1 VTFPE
6 AYSNAGLAGKTAE
19 FKITV
24 SEVKRKSLP
33 EVNDEFATQS
43 GFDNVAAMREKI
55 ESDLREG
62 ASSQGNAI
70 AEGRAIAKIIEA
82 STFELPK
89 SLVEASA
96 QDYAEQERRRLMQL
110 RVPASQIAEQEEEIL
125 KNAREAALRDIKA
138 FAVINEIGEA
148 EGIAVSDEDYEV
160 EAEQL
165 LQRTG
170 MQLDVESV
178 TRYIQQEDR
187 QGEYEGRIFRRKA
200 LKVIMDNAT
209 ITDKVVTREQL
220 ETETV

>member
-1 VTFPE
+1 MELITRETSTGDTEYFLFDPQSNRE
-6 AYSNAGLAGKTAE
+6 ADIKT
-19 FKITV
+19 
-24 SEVKRKSLP
+24 
-33 EVNDEFATQS
+33 
-43 GFDNVAAMREKI
+43 
-55 ESDLREG
+55 
-62 ASSQGNAI
+62 
-70 AEGRAIAKIIEA
+70 IIC
-82 STFELPK
+82 
-89 SLVEASA
+89 
-96 QDYAEQERRRLMQL
+96 
-110 RVPASQIAEQEEEIL
+110 EEIINECNWL
-125 KNAREAALRDIKA
+125 DADDRFMEVRYYDWDENELSAIINSDGELLRKGIVEITNFIPPYKHFIILQTGDDLGIARFDYQADEEDQL